1 MAWKSNDPFPNNMA
15 SGPFS
20 SSTIFVAMWD
30 FQQQAII
37 DEVVEKCMTL
47 FHSYEDAVGPT
58 SVAYP
63 FTFAGYMI
71 DEPKLIGDFYRW
83 STNTNSDVPT
93 DLTYWTGKNSSLIHG
108 TITHEYATYSEGMA
122 AFYKK
127 LNTRMKEDFPDAKW
141 ILQPWRIYNA
151 TGFGTWAEWV
161 YQISGRS
168 DKDQLTPDMLSQE
181 EPSTLFVDDNNIYNS
196 GMNITKDMVGI
207 SQVSQSAEY
216 ENRLY
221 NAKAAINGGWSNWFG
236 LFGQG
241 KNTPYF
247 NTITDVYPRLKLVR
261 CIPNWDNLNN
271 VPVGD
276 GISRTWDGSVY
287 QSTKSYISSD
297 VMYSRHPKTGKL
309 FAVFNTTNGVIKLN
323 TGESVTSVKRTD
335 GYFIETTDGSADV
348 TISGNEIRL
357 KSSVTIDVDSSNGQ
371 VKGKGYI
378 FTLSSTVPGGSL
390 SINSGAAYTKSTSVT
405 LNLSATDNV
414 GVTGYYLS
422 TSSTTP
428 SATATG
434 WTSVTSTASFGAS
447 VSYTLSSGDGS
458 KTVYAWYKDSSGNV
472 SATTNDSI
480 TLDTTAPA
488 ITITT
493 PTSNSTYSTT
503 SSTISLGGS
512 ASDSTSGVSSITWSS
527 DRGGSGTASG
537 TTAWSISS
545 IALSSGNN
553 VITVTATDAAGNNGT
568 TTITVSSS
576 TNSLQAYYTLDDGTG
591 STATD
596 SSGNNKNGTIN
607 GAAWTTGKVGNGLS
621 FNGTSDYVSIPLMN
635 YDEISNLTG

>member
-1 MAWKSNDPFPNNMA
+1 MKRTFYISTFFIFLITQFLFLNPIKSTPVASADDSWKNWYGVAWRDTGPASAKYSKQMGYDYFAINTKNWITSDYADNSIYKGLKYYIVNPISGYNIIFENNSPYLDTTTSYTATQKAWYEQRMAWKSNDPFPNNMA
-15 SGPFS
+15 SGCFS

-71 DEPKLIGDFYRW
+71 DEPKLIGQFYRW
-83 STNTNSDVPT
+83 DTSTGKEKPVN
-93 DLTYWTGKNSSLIHG
+93 LTYWTGADSSLIHG
-108 TITHEYATYSEGMA
+108 TITHEYATYSDGLA

-127 LNTRMKEDFPDAKW
+127 LNTRMREDFPQAKW

-271 VPVGD
+271 VGTSTRSWTWTGTETVG
-276 GISRTWDGSVY
+276 VY

-434 WTSVTSTASFGAS
+434 WISVTSTASYGAS
-447 VSYTLSSGDGS
+447 VSYTLSSGNGN
-458 KTVYAWYKDSSGNV
+458 KTVYVWYK
-472 SATTNDSI
+472 
-480 TLDTTAPA
+480 
-488 ITITT
+488 
-493 PTSNSTYSTT
+493 
-503 SSTISLGGS
+503 
-512 ASDSTSGVSSITWSS
+512 
-527 DRGGSGTASG
+527 
-537 TTAWSISS
+537 
-545 IALSSGNN
+545 
-553 VITVTATDAAGNNGT
+553 DAAGN
-568 TTITVSSS
+568 V
-576 TNSLQAYYTLDDGTG
+576 Y
-591 STATD
+591 
-596 SSGNNKNGTIN
+596 
-607 GAAWTTGKVGNGLS
+607 
-621 FNGTSDYVSIPLMN
+621 
-635 YDEISNLTG
+635 